1 MFHQSLLLLEILVE
15 VQITQDVE
23 VVVTLAP
30 LVVIVV
36 HLVVTEQTGVNST
49 QEVSVEMV
57 LAVT

>member
-1 MFHQSLLLLEILVE
+1 ME

-36 HLVVTEQTGVNST
+36 HLVVTEQTVVNST
-49 QEVSVEMV
+49 QEVSLEMV

>member
-1 MFHQSLLLLEILVE
+1 MPEVSHYLVE
-15 VQITQDVE
+15 VQTTQDVE
-23 VVVTLAP
+23 VMVILAP

-36 HLVVTEQTGVNST
+36 HLVVTEQTVVNST